1 MVQSLIMGV
10 DIGHHS
16 IKAVVLKPSAG
27 KYTLFGYK
35 EIRVTDDIF
44 ADNHAVVYQKIVKK
58 LKELKKGLPLFSQK
72 VVIAIPDNTV
82 ISKILQID
90 SELEANEREFAI
102 HQAFSHQSPFAM
114 EDVNLDF
121 VPIIKQPS
129 ADGSLSKNNIAA
141 YQVYATKR
149 EVVESRVLAV
159 EKAGLKPV
167 LAEVQSHA
175 LVRLWQ
181 LSSQKY
187 AKADWLLVDI
197 GHSQTTLCL
206 DFVNKPPF
214 YKQIAAGVASIS
226 IQARSESALPI
237 KDDVDGLAEKI
248 AKQIQLF
255 ISVNGPASL
264 TGIWLTGG
272 GANIEALQN
281 ALIQKTALMC
291 DVLDPFSLFSH
302 KPSFFNYKPSFFN
315 YKSSQRHRCEVP
327 VSTFATAA
335 GLALS
340 GINWLGGGHAV

>member
-16 IKAVVLKPSAG
+16 IKAVVLKPSTD
-27 KYTLFGYK
+27 KYTLLGYK

-58 LKELKKGLPLFSQK
+58 LKELKKGLPLFSHK

-82 ISKILQID
+82 ISKVLQID

-114 EDVNLDF
+114 EEVNLDF
-121 VPIIKQPS
+121 VPIIKPS
-129 ADGSLSKNNIAA
+129 SLDGSASQNNSARKNNIAA

-149 EVVESRVLAV
+149 EVVASRALAV

-181 LSSQKY
+181 LYSQKY
-187 AKADWLLVDI
+187 LKTDWLLVDI

-214 YKQIAAGVASIS
+214 YKLITAGVASIS
-226 IQARSESALPI
+226 IQAESESAFQP
-237 KDDVDGLAEKI
+237 KDDVDGLSEKI

-255 ISVNGPASL
+255 ISVNGPTSL

-272 GANIEALQN
+272 GANIEALQQ
-281 ALIQKTALMC
+281 ALIRKTGLMC
-291 DVLDPFSLFSH
+291 GVLDPFSLFKH
-302 KPSFFNYKPSFFN
+302 KST
-315 YKSSQRHRCEVP
+315 QRHRCEVP

-335 GLALS
+335 GLALR
-340 GINWLGGGHAV
+340 GINWLGRDHAV